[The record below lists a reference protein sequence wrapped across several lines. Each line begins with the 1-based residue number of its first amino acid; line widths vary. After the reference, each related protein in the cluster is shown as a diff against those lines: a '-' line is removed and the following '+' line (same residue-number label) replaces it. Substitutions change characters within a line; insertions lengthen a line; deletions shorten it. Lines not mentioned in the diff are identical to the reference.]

1 MVVRA
6 GGLFRYGVSVPSHP
20 YTLIT
25 GGAGFIGTN
34 LADALASMGRRVVLF
49 DNLSRAGV
57 EGNLRWLRG
66 THGNKV
72 QLVRGDIRDRAA
84 VRDAVRGATQV
95 FHFAA
100 QTAVTTGLVDPRADF
115 ETNAAGTFN
124 VLDALHKEGNPAPVL
139 LASTNKVYGGLDDIE
154 LEKSGWRYQPVDAKI
169 LAHGVNEDRPLAFRT
184 PYGCSKGAADQYVLD
199 FARSFGHRA
208 VVFRMS
214 CVYGPHQ
221 CGTEDQGWIAHFIIR
236 ALADQ
241 PITIYGNGLQV
252 RDVLFADDLVNAML
266 LAEEHMDEISGQAF
280 NIGGGVAN
288 TLSLMELLGLVGK
301 LHPTLSRLL
310 YDRARSGDQK
320 YYVSD
325 TRRFARATGWE
336 PQTGVIEGL
345 KRIYAWMRETRAP
358 MLEPTEAVVC
368 Q

>member
-1 MVVRA
+1 MVVRTK
-6 GGLFRYGVSVPSHP
+6 GLFRYGVSVPDEP

-25 GGAGFIGTN
+25 GGAGFVGTN
-34 LADALASMGRRVVLF
+34 LADALASAGRRVVLF

-57 EGNLRWLRG
+57 ERNVRWLRR

-72 QLVRGDIRDRAA
+72 RLTRGDIRDRAA
-84 VRDAVRGATQV
+84 VREVVAGAMQV

-100 QTAVTTGLVDPRADF
+100 QVAVTASLADARADF
-115 ETNAAGTFN
+115 ETNAVGTFN
-124 VLDALHKEGNPAPVL
+124 LLDALHKAGNPAPVVFT
-139 LASTNKVYGGLDDIE
+139 SSNKVYGGLHDIE
-154 LEKSGWRYQPVDAKI
+154 LEKNGWRYQPVDPAI
-169 LAHGVNEDRPLAFRT
+169 FAHGVGEDRQLDFHT

-214 CVYGPHQ
+214 CIYGPHQ
-221 CGTEDQGWIAHFIIR
+221 FGTADQGWLAHFIIR
-236 ALADQ
+236 ALEDN
-241 PITIYGNGLQV
+241 PITVYGNGLQV
-252 RDVLFADDLVNAML
+252 RDVLFADDLVNAFL
-266 LAEEHMDEISGQAF
+266 LAEEHMEEISGQAF

-310 YDRARSGDQK
+310 YEGERTGDQK

-325 TRRFARATGWE
+325 TRRFTQATGWE
-336 PQTGVIEGL
+336 ARVGVIEGL
-345 KRIYAWMRETRAP
+345 KRIYSWMRETRTP
-358 MLEPTEAVVC
+358 MLEHAEAVV
-368 Q
+368 